1 MKRLA
6 LATSLVGLL
15 ASAPA
20 MADTIRLD
28 GWQFAKETSIA
39 FNIKTAKVSEA
50 TYAGEFKGVMNG
62 QSFLSYCVD
71 LLQSFAWGTTYNN
84 FSLVSPG
91 ASQVP
96 WFTSAKANDLGRL
109 FTGFADHV
117 TDYVT
122 SSAMQLATWAI
133 VTETSG
139 SYSVKGNGLV
149 ATPYFSST
157 AATEN
162 LAINTAENWLHS
174 LPGYSNYAIKVAYSP
189 SQQDLIVAT
198 RLLPGDQGFVPEPSS
213 FALLAGSLGLLAASR
228 RRQMARALA

>member
-6 LATSLVGLL
+6 FVTSLAALF

-20 MADTIRLD
+20 MADTMRVD
-28 GWQFAKETSIA
+28 GWQFANEQSIA
-39 FNIKTAKVSEA
+39 FNIRTASVNEA
-50 TYAGEFKGVMNG
+50 TYAGEFRATMNG
-62 QSFLSYCVD
+62 QSFLTYCVD

-91 ASQVP
+91 ASQVA
-96 WFTSAKANDLGRL
+96 WFTSTKANDLGRL
-109 FTGFADHV
+109 FTGFGDSV

-133 VTETSG
+133 VTETGG
-139 SYSVKGNGLV
+139 SYSVRGNGLT
-149 ATPYFSST
+149 ATPYFSGT
-157 AATEN
+157 TATEN

-174 LPGYSNYAIKVAYSP
+174 LPGYSNYAIRVAYSP

-198 RLLPGDQGFVPEPSS
+198 RLTTAQQGAVPEPATY
-213 FALLAGSLGLLAASR
+213 ALFAGSLGLLAASR
-228 RRQMARALA
+228 RRQAVPASA